1 MRGFLQPAL
10 RHLPTEA
17 QSAFHALSRHR
28 RFRIARDAK
37 TTLVKADQW
46 GRGEIVAIETA
57 SALEASFKALATTKK
72 TKKKKP

>member
-10 RHLPTEA
+10 RHLPSEA
-17 QSAFHALSRHR
+17 QSAFRALSRHR

-46 GRGEIVAIETA
+46 GRGETIEIDTA
-57 SALEASFKALATTKK
+57 SALEASFKALTMTKK
-72 TKKKKP
+72 TKKKK